1 MSNFLRKLAG
11 AFLAV
16 FAVGSF
22 GLMPGGAAAATQSV
36 DWPQFKLSPGLT
48 GYNKFERVL
57 GTANV
62 VHLAVRWQTLV
73 AGPNQADVGN
83 SPVVAGGAVY
93 VANLGGGT
101 CFPGCASD
109 TSFLYKLNASNGNVE
124 WRASLGSDQVFS
136 TAAVGDG
143 VVYIGAQNAI
153 HAFAIADGQPVWA
166 TTLGGQP
173 SPALT
178 LSRRVVYSGASDGKV
193 YALSASD
200 GRILWSTATG
210 AGISSP
216 VAAAGSQVYARSEDG
231 FLYAFDATNGA
242 IAWKIEQSADHGGA
256 TAVGGRVYMVNGD
269 SLQARH
275 ASNGSLIWSVAQ
287 VGSDVHS
294 TPTVGAGIVVL
305 GAVNSPLV
313 SAYDESSGRLL
324 WAFEADG
331 NGAEVLGSPVL
342 ANGVVYVIT
351 DDGTL
356 HMLNAATG
364 VQLHSILPS
373 VSPSAATTTPA
384 VVDGRVFVARADG
397 FVAALALP

>member
-1 MSNFLRKLAG
+1 MCHIGKKLALT
-11 AFLAV
+11 FLAV
-16 FAVGSF
+16 FTVLSV
-22 GLMPGGAAAATQSV
+22 GLMPGAAGAAQSV

-48 GYNKFERVL
+48 GYNRFETVL

-62 VHLAVRWQTLV
+62 GQLAVRWQMLV
-73 AGPNQADVGN
+73 AGPIQTDVGN

-93 VANLGGGT
+93 VANMGGST

-109 TSFLYKLNASNGNVE
+109 TSFLYKLRASDGDVE
-124 WRASLGSDQVFS
+124 WRDSLGTDQVFS

-143 VVYIGAQNAI
+143 VVYVGAQNAI
-153 HAFAIADGQPVWA
+153 HAFATGDGAPVW
-166 TTLGGQP
+166 TTGLGGQP

-178 LSRRVVYSGASDGKV
+178 LSRRVVYGGASDGKV

-200 GRILWSTATG
+200 GKILWSTATG
-210 AGISSP
+210 GSISSP
-216 VAAAGSQVYARSEDG
+216 VAAAGSQVYARSDDG
-231 FLYAFDATNGA
+231 YFYAFNATTGA
-242 IAWKIEQSADHGGA
+242 IAWKIAQSADHGGA
-256 TAVGGRVYMVNGD
+256 TALGGRVYMVNGGL
-269 SLQARH
+269 LQARH
-275 ASNGSLIWSVAQ
+275 ASNGALIWSVEQ

-342 ANGVVYVIT
+342 ANGVVYFIT

-356 HMLNAATG
+356 HTLNAVTG
-364 VQLHSILPS
+364 AQLHSWTPS
-373 VSPSAATTTPA
+373 SSPSAATTTPA
-384 VVDGRVFVARADG
+384 VVEGRVYVATADGYVVARA
-397 FVAALALP
+397 LP

>member
-1 MSNFLRKLAG
+1 MSRFLDKLVG
-11 AFLAV
+11 AFLVV
-16 FAVGSF
+16 FAVAGF
-22 GLMPGGAAAATQSV
+22 GVMPATSAAAAQSV

-48 GYNKFERVL
+48 GYNKFETVL

-62 VHLAVRWQTLV
+62 NQLGVRWQTLV
-73 AGPNQADVGN
+73 AGPNQTDVGN

-93 VANLGGGT
+93 IANLGGAP
-101 CFPGCASD
+101 CFPGCAPD
-109 TSFLYKLNASNGNVE
+109 TSFLYKLSASTGNVE
-124 WRASLGSDQVFS
+124 WKSSLGTDQVFS

-153 HAFAIADGQPVWA
+153 HAFAAADGKPVW
-166 TTLGGQP
+166 TTTIGGQP

-178 LSRRVVYSGASDGKV
+178 LSRRVVYGGASDGKV
-193 YALSASD
+193 YALSAND

-216 VAAAGSQVYARSEDG
+216 VAAAGNHVYARSEDG
-231 FLYAFDATNGA
+231 FLYAFDATTGA

-256 TAVGGRVYMVNGD
+256 TALGGRVYMVNGGL
-269 SLQARH
+269 LQARH
-275 ASNGSLIWSVAQ
+275 ASNGSLIWSVEQ

-313 SAYDESSGRLL
+313 SAYDESNGRLL

-356 HMLNAATG
+356 HMLDAATG
-364 VQLHSILPS
+364 AQLHSILPS
-373 VSPSAATTTPA
+373 TSPSAATTTPA
-384 VVDGRVFVARADG
+384 VVDGRVYVARADG
-397 FVAALALP
+397 FVAALGLP